1 MDADRMLELPESRW
15 VDVRGPVH
23 YLEWPGPA
31 DAPTFVCLHGLGGS
45 LLNWALV
52 APGLAERARVLAVD
66 LAGFG
71 LTPPAGRRTGV
82 GANWKLLDEF
92 LRAMEL
98 GPAILV
104 GNSMGGMIAM
114 IEAAHA
120 PERVHALVLA
130 DAVFP
135 RTTRLDGQFRP
146 RTSAL
151 FAIYNSR
158 RLGLQVLNR
167 IAARLGPEGL
177 VREALRVSAADP
189 SSIDPRLV
197 QAIVELTATRN
208 AFEHAGPAFI
218 EAAQSI
224 FQAQVRPAR
233 FRALVRAIPTPA
245 LVVHGALDQL
255 VPVGAAVAAAASHPN
270 WKLVVFD
277 DLGHVPQM
285 EAPERFLD
293 AVRGWLGD
301 YVPAALRRDA
311 SDSSIA

>member
-1 MDADRMLELPESRW
+1 MTPNELELPESRW
-15 VDVRGPVH
+15 VDLRGPVH

-31 DAPTFVCLHGLGGS
+31 GAPAFVCLHGLGGS

-52 APGLAERARVLAVD
+52 APGLAERGRVLAVD

-71 LTPPAGRRTGV
+71 LTPPAGRRTSV

-92 LRAMEL
+92 LRTVEV

-135 RTTRLDGQFRP
+135 RTARLDGQFRP
-146 RTSAL
+146 RTSLL

-158 RLGLQVLNR
+158 RVGLRVLNR
-167 IAARLGPEGL
+167 IAERLGPEGL

-189 SSIDPRLV
+189 GSIDPRLV

-208 AFEHAGPAFI
+208 TFEHAGPAFI

-224 FQAQVRPAR
+224 FQAQVRPAK
-233 FRALVRAIPTPA
+233 FRALVRAISAPT

-255 VPVGAAVAAAASHPN
+255 VPVGAAVAAAESHRN

-285 EAPERFLD
+285 EAPERFLG
-293 AVRGWLGD
+293 AVRTWLDD
-301 YVPAALRRDA
+301 YLPADLRRDA